1 MVWGVDKKEQGIT
14 VLLQLLS
21 NNKIA
26 EKTASNLTRF
36 ELYTDNG
43 LNLLLEKLDPAFQY
57 KDVKDTQFFF
67 NLVIQKD
74 IVILQWTV
82 SLNLKT

>member
-57 KDVKDTQFFF
+57 KDVKDTQFF
-67 NLVIQKD
+67 LI
-74 IVILQWTV
+74 
-82 SLNLKT
+82 

>member
-57 KDVKDTQFFF
+57 KDVKDTHSFF
-67 NLVIQKD
+67 
-74 IVILQWTV
+74 
-82 SLNLKT
+82 